1 MADGADLHAYKK
13 KYDKHDVAIFQNR
26 RPNNVAININKY
38 IAKYDFEIAK
48 LLKPSLE
55 DIEDEDKRAPY
66 EPEESIKRK
75 FAQNAILEILQ
86 LCTN

>member
-1 MADGADLHAYKK
+1 MEEETKRNE
-13 KYDKHDVAIFQNR
+13 VQR
-26 RPNNVAININKY
+26 
-38 IAKYDFEIAK
+38 
-48 LLKPSLE
+48 LKEEEQHKRKLE

-86 LCTN
+86 LCTNELAHDKRCYQSIWTLDG